1 MVSSQLER
9 CKDLITIK
17 NAKKWQLLLYST
29 ALPLLEAKPGFA
41 SMGSTGGGGGGGSSS
56 GGSGGSGGNSI
67 GYLVAVTGWM
77 LYDGLNRILDI
88 RRVREDLNEIG
99 CPNRDRWI
107 LTPNMT
113 IADFE
118 LRYNKLSGIKSEP
131 DEEAMINLYARAQ
144 FAYGDAI
151 RRHYAGQENYMSDL
165 DGYLGHTFLSTMK
178 DEIEL
183 KAKKG
188 IIDDVIVSHGK
199 IEDYKFITPDILLA
213 KVHARGTDREVN
225 SEEDF
230 DASYER
236 QEWEDYVVFGRC
248 FGTWRIYNLVYGDH
262 FHLDGKNFNDQA
274 SLLAGE
280 KYIERN
286 LPDLNPELKDQ
297 AISFSKSRK
306 KKAVGEQF
314 VIAILFLIWM
324 FLPWLVIRAGIT
336 TVVWLIICGF
346 DLLLGTSK
354 VHVKSSDND
363 NNNDFDDDDDD
374 DW

>member
-1 MVSSQLER
+1 
-9 CKDLITIK
+9 
-17 NAKKWQLLLYST
+17 
-29 ALPLLEAKPGFA
+29 
-41 SMGSTGGGGGGGSSS
+41 
-56 GGSGGSGGNSI
+56 
-67 GYLVAVTGWM
+67 
-77 LYDGLNRILDI
+77 
-88 RRVREDLNEIG
+88 
-99 CPNRDRWI
+99 
-107 LTPNMT
+107 
-113 IADFE
+113 
-118 LRYNKLSGIKSEP
+118 
-131 DEEAMINLYARAQ
+131 
-144 FAYGDAI
+144 
-151 RRHYAGQENYMSDL
+151 MSDL

-183 KAKKG
+183 KTKKG

-248 FGTWRIYNLVYGDH
+248 FGIWRIYNLVYGDH

-286 LPDLNPELKDQ
+286 LPDLSPELKDQ
-297 AISFSKSRK
+297 AISFSKSQK
-306 KKAVGEQF
+306 KRAIGEQF
-314 VIAILFLIWM
+314 VITILFLIWM
-324 FLPWLVIRAGIT
+324 FLPWLIIRAGIT
-336 TVVWLIICGF
+336 TVVWLIVCGF

-354 VHVKSSDND
+354 THVKSSGSDESD
-363 NNNDFDDDDDD
+363 DGFDDDDSDD